1 MRLRVINQRGEDN
14 GQVSI
19 RYLSE
24 TPEISGAV
32 AVSPRL
38 EDLYLWYFPQE
49 NLEGREN
56 NMRLFCLEVNGL

>member
-32 AVSPRL
+32 AVSPGLRT
-38 EDLYLWYFPQE
+38 YIFGIFRRKIWKGGKIICAYF
-49 NLEGREN
+49 
-56 NMRLFCLEVNGL
+56 V